1 MTWVDLLAH
10 PLFYA
15 LLLAGGVAL
24 GLPMGAAVVS
34 AGALFGGPMGLV
46 IVVLG
51 QAVGLVINWNLCR
64 HWCRDWMLH
73 RLQRRGSRQWRWLL
87 TLSGSCLSWQTL
99 LLLRLALLPMTLVSA
114 GCALSATAWRP
125 YALTSLALVLRFGLM
140 VQAGAIGVQAMT
152 GHLSIASTLF
162 ALIAVLAT
170 LVLAWLSAAWL
181 RQRLQRPAT

>member
-1 MTWVDLLAH
+1 VTWIDLLAH

-73 RLQRRGSRQWRWLL
+73 RFRRRRWRWLL
-87 TLSGSCLSWQTL
+87 TFSGSCLSWQLL

-125 YALTSLALVLRFGLM
+125 YALTSLVLVLRFTLM
-140 VQAGAIGVQAMT
+140 VQGGAIGVQAIT
-152 GHLSIASTLF
+152 GHLSTASMLLTLT
-162 ALIAVLAT
+162 AVLAT
-170 LVLAWLSAAWL
+170 LVLAWLSAMRL
-181 RQRLQRPAT
+181 RQLQRRFVSTEP